1 MTPKQF
7 LDKKHPNFLN
17 SCFHQADYF
26 TVKKMLKQYKVILDK
41 EFDKKYNLKKQ

>member
-1 MTPKQF
+1 MTPKEF

-26 TVKKMLKQYKVILDK
+26 TVKKNIRAIRKNT
-41 EFDKKYNLKKQ
+41 KKRA